1 MSAITPVWRR
11 LIHLAVRLFPAGIL
25 VWSGVAKL
33 VAGRQ
38 NGILSVDA
46 YDVLPSGLV
55 EPVAILLPWV
65 ELAIAALLI
74 LGLFTRF
81 AGFGLA
87 GLSAVFIAGMA
98 QAKARGLKIDC
109 GCFGVGGAGEGVSWF
124 DILRDVPLLAA
135 GVFLAWWPEGPCQ
148 LDNRFRGE
156 DLKDDEGDVALERGD
171 EGTREGAREDH
182 DGQGK

>member
-1 MSAITPVWRR
+1 MR
-11 LIHLAVRLFPAGIL
+11 LLPAGIL

-65 ELAIAALLI
+65 ELAVAALLI

-109 GCFGVGGAGEGVSWF
+109 GCFGAGGAGEGVSWF
-124 DILRDVPLLAA
+124 DILRDVPLFAA
-135 GVFLAWWPEGPCQ
+135 GVFLAWRPRGPCQ
-148 LDNRFRGE
+148 LDNRFGGE
-156 DLKDDEGDVALERGD
+156 DLEDDEADIALERG
-171 EGTREGAREDH
+171 GEGALRGVREDH
-182 DGQGK
+182 HGQGE